1 MVNVKADDGFGH
13 SIDYNCKAAVMIL
26 LNPESGDCDALTSL
40 MGKSSTTELVDAIGK
55 CTGEILTAMAEDP
68 VQRMMLGL
76 MLIDEIHRAARGKG
90 STETEVLQ
98 DIRTPVKEDEE

>member
-1 MVNVKADDGFGH
+1 MVHVKADDGRGH
-13 SIDYNCKAAVMIL
+13 EIDYNCKAAVMMIL
-26 LNPESGDCDALTSL
+26 DPENRDCDAAASL
-40 MGKSSTTELVDAIGK
+40 MGESSTAELVDAIGK
-55 CTGEILTAMAEDP
+55 CTGEILTILAKDP

-76 MLIDEIHRAARGKG
+76 MLIDEIHRAARGEG